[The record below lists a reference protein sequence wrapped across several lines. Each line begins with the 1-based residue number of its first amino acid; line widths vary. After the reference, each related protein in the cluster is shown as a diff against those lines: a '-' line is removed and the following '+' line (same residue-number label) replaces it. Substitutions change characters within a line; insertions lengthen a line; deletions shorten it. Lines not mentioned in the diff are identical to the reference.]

1 MGNATKASAE
11 IMSEVA
17 SAEIM
22 GKVESGHQRRGGSA
36 ACSASRVWPWPPQ
49 ETPQAREMHQ
59 QREEEQGRGRKA
71 SQARPER
78 GGGAGSPHLFSKPDV
93 FPN

>member
-1 MGNATKASAE
+1 MVLSGILGRVGNATKASAE
-11 IMSEVA
+11 IMGE
-17 SAEIM
+17 
-22 GKVESGHQRRGGSA
+22 VESGLQRRGGAA

-59 QREEEQGRGRKA
+59 QCEEEQGQGRKA
-71 SQARPER
+71 SRAHPER
-78 GGGAGSPHLFSKPDV
+78 GGGAGLLHLFSMPDM